1 MSQGYDFS
9 QLYGMA
15 DMSGAVRIDQGV
27 YDAVT
32 TKSEWGKT
40 KGGDKGQ
47 WTVTTQITTG
57 QYAGTTFVNSIT
69 ISPVKNDGEQNARGL
84 GAMFR
89 HLAAHGIPVPPSP
102 GMPGGFWELGWT
114 PEMVA
119 QQMVGKP
126 VQIVIKDDEYEG
138 VTRSKIRDYQPPR
151 PGAPTQVEQR
161 QQPQQPQGQLGYPY
175 PPGNNGY
182 AQQPQYA
189 GQPQGPVAPGPWQNA
204 QQPPQ
209 GIPGAPAWAQPPVPG
224 AGGMGEFTGQGQSFQ
239 GYQGQPNPYEQQPQ
253 QPQPGPQYQ
262 AGPGF
267 PQGPQPTQDAPYQPQ
282 GYGAPATGAPAPG
295 APYQQGAP
303 SPGSQVPAPPWAQ
316 QPPQQGQ
323 PQEPPQGQPPAP
335 PWQQ

>member
-151 PGAPTQVEQR
+151 PGAPTQVEQV
-161 QQPQQPQGQLGYPY
+161 QQPQQ
-175 PPGNNGY
+175 NGY
-182 AQQPQYA
+182 TQSYQVQPGVTYQQLPPQQSQYA

-224 AGGMGEFTGQGQSFQ
+224 AGGLGEFTGQGQSFQ
-239 GYQGQPNPYEQQPQ
+239 GYQSQSNPYEQQPQ
-253 QPQPGPQYQ
+253 QPYP
-262 AGPGF
+262 
-267 PQGPQPTQDAPYQPQ
+267 PQGQPQ
-282 GYGAPATGAPAPG
+282 QGPPPGYGAPATAAPALG

-303 SPGSQVPAPPWAQ
+303 SPGNQVPAPPWAQ

-323 PQEPPQGQPPAP
+323 PQEQPQGQPPAP